1 VKKAFGKRGFTLLEL
16 IVVIIIIGILAVLGT
31 TQYVSLIEKG
41 RSAEAKSNLGT
52 LRRLLTAYQ
61 QENSNITGFNDN
73 YINTTVGLPT
83 TTCNGQFYYRYN
95 HDGSG
100 LLTAYR
106 CTSSG
111 KTPDVTTAYN
121 MTLALNGTTGGSW

>member
-1 VKKAFGKRGFTLLEL
+1 MRKAFGKRGFTLLEL

-52 LRRLLTAYQ
+52 LRRLLMGYW
-61 QENSNITGFNDN
+61 QENDKAFNDTYINVTAGLPIADGGSNQYFYYYTITG
-73 YINTTVGLPT
+73 NTTKAT
-83 TTCNGQFYYRYN
+83 
-95 HDGSG
+95 
-100 LLTAYR
+100 R
-106 CTSSG
+106 CTTG
-111 KTPDVTTAYN
+111 ACKNPVTTAYN